1 LQKDIITSCCNHQKN
16 YGGND
21 GGNDI
26 NDSILHLLKNNNQ
39 ISINEIAAL
48 LNISKRKCERVIAE
62 LKRIGKVKRIG
73 SPRKGY
79 WAVE

>member
-1 LQKDIITSCCNHQKN
+1 MLSSKKN

-62 LKRIGKVKRIG
+62 LKRIGKVKRMNWFTKKRILG
-73 SPRKGY
+73 RDVKKHFY
-79 WAVE
+79 L

>member
-1 LQKDIITSCCNHQKN
+1 MMAEMMAVMILMTPSCICK
-16 YGGND
+16 
-21 GGNDI
+21 
-26 NDSILHLLKNNNQ
+26 KNNNQ

-79 WAVE
+79 WVVM